1 MSAAAPWP
9 RVGAF
14 SYDFERGELD
24 ALIDGFRRHGLTA
37 VQLGRGLLDE
47 ALDDPARIAPM
58 RAALAAN
65 GIEVVGLAGYR
76 NLVAVDANVRREGI
90 AFLRRCLEV
99 AAEFGQP
106 VVATETGTRNAASDW
121 QSDPAN
127 ASDETWALL
136 DEALGELLVVAE
148 RHGAILALEGYVNNV
163 LATADQL
170 AALLERFP
178 SPHLAV
184 VLDPFNYLS
193 RDLLPEKERFVSG
206 FLDRFADRF
215 VIAHLKDVSAEG
227 AESAT
232 PEFGQGVFP
241 HRVYLDFLRTRRPDL
256 PIILEHL
263 PFAHVP
269 AAIRLIHAIAGEM
282 PA

>member
-1 MSAAAPWP
+1 MAAAASWP

-14 SYDFERGELD
+14 SYDFDRGELD

-47 ALDDPARIAPM
+47 ALEDPARIAPM

-76 NLVAVDANVRREGI
+76 NLVAVDADVRRNGI

-99 AAEFGQP
+99 APELGNP
-106 VVATETGTRNAASDW
+106 VVATETGTRNAQRDW
-121 QSDPAN
+121 LPDPEN
-127 ASDETWALL
+127 AADETWALL
-136 DEALGELLVVAE
+136 DEALAELLVVAE
-148 RHGAILALEGYVNNV
+148 RHGSILALEGYVNNV

-170 AALLERFP
+170 AAVLKRFP
-178 SPHLAV
+178 SSHLGV
-184 VLDPFNYLS
+184 VLDPFNFLS
-193 RDLLPEKERFVSG
+193 RDLLPNKERETAA

-215 VIAHLKDVSAEG
+215 VIAHVKDVNAEG
-227 AESAT
+227 AEVET

-241 HRVYLDFLRTRRPDL
+241 HRVLFDFLRTRRPDL
-256 PIILEHL
+256 PLILEHL
-263 PFAHVP
+263 PFDHIP
-269 AAIRLIHAIAGEM
+269 DAIRRIHQIAEA